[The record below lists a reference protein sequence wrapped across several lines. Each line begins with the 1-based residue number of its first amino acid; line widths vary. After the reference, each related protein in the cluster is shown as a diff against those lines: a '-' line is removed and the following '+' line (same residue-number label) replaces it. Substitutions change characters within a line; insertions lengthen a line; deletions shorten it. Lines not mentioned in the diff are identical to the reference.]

1 MSPLI
6 IGITGGIGSG
16 KSYVCKLLAQQGYAL
31 YEADARAKA
40 VVVEDEEVKRN
51 ITALL
56 GQDAYLADGTYNR
69 AFVAQQVF
77 HDSEKLAA
85 LNALVHPA
93 MKDDFN
99 RFLQRLPKHYP
110 KKAVIKEAA
119 IMYESGSH
127 KATDVMVT
135 VYAPMWLRLQRVQQR
150 DGISVEAVLARMEKQ
165 WTDSQKIRLAD
176 YTLYN
181 DGFHAVA
188 PQLSWLL
195 QRLGV

>member
-1 MSPLI
+1 MRPLI

-40 VVVEDEEVKRN
+40 VVVENEQVKKN
-51 ITALL
+51 IIALL

-85 LNALVHPA
+85 LNSLIHPA
-93 MKDDFN
+93 MKKDFEH
-99 RFLQRLPKHYP
+99 FLQNLTKQYA

-135 VYAPMWLRLQRVQQR
+135 VYAPLRLRLQRVQQR
-150 DGISVEAVLARMEKQ
+150 DGISTDAVLARMEKQ
-165 WTDSQKIRLAD
+165 WTDSRKIQLAD
-176 YTLYN
+176 YTIYN
-181 DGFHAVA
+181 DGFHALS
-188 PQLSWLL
+188 PQLDYLL
-195 QRLGV
+195 RRLGV